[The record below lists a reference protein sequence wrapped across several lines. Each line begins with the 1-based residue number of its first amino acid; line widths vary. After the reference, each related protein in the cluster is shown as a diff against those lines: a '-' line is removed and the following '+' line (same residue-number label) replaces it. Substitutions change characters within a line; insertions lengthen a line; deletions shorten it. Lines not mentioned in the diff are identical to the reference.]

1 VADSGRRVL
10 IIAAR
15 QPAFAE
21 LLEQAGYEVAVRTR
35 PLDDAEAGRIDADL
49 AVVFRG
55 RLIGRAQAS
64 LLADRD
70 VPVIEILTVEPPG
83 SSSAGWIRVSNRMT
97 KSDLVQLVHAAADW
111 ASSPL
116 RPKPSVAA

>member
-1 VADSGRRVL
+1 M
-10 IIAAR
+10 
-15 QPAFAE
+15 
-21 LLEQAGYEVAVRTR
+21 RTR
-35 PLDDAEAGRIDADL
+35 PFVDDEAGAIAADL

-55 RLIGRAQAS
+55 RLIGRTQAS

-70 VPVIEILTVEPPG
+70 VPVIEVLTVEPPG

-97 KSDLVQLVHAAADW
+97 KPDLVQLVHAAADW
-111 ASSPL
+111 SRSSR